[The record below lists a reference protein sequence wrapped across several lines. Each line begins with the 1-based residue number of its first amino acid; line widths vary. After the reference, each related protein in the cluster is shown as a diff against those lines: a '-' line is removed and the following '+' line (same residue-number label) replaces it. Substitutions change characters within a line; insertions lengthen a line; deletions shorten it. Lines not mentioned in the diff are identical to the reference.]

1 MPEDGGVQ
9 YLKKPESKVWP
20 KILHIVKLVLIKY
33 KLTLLNSQKLKK
45 HNSSDNN
52 SSLKIS
58 LGRNPV
64 NQEGSQTLKL
74 SVKEVNGKKK
84 KTGGEILIH
93 LNINQKQ
100 LWDYGIKCKW
110 HQNILLKNRNCPQI
124 GTCSQQNIDSR
135 CLIALTI
142 LLSLEG
148 CVRGDYVL

>member
-20 KILHIVKLVLIKY
+20 KILHTVKLVLIKY

-45 HNSSDNN
+45 HNTSDNN

-84 KTGGEILIH
+84 K
-93 LNINQKQ
+93 K
-100 LWDYGIKCKW
+100 
-110 HQNILLKNRNCPQI
+110 
-124 GTCSQQNIDSR
+124 
-135 CLIALTI
+135 
-142 LLSLEG
+142 LE
-148 CVRGDYVL
+148 VRF